1 MLVAPELE
9 RRCEHHPLKVG
20 PFFEIPFNMWP
31 VMKAFATRSSRVLH
45 RVLVVGALT
54 GALISTTGCGDDAV
68 APQQSVLWFGL
79 GPAQG
84 MSCSSAKT
92 YQFPEGARATVSGGT
107 GVGERVK
114 DGSDYLVECDV
125 RPASGSTSNYNVSLK
140 FQGGEVGNFVA
151 SGVLT
156 DPNAG
161 GTPGTLKVDFATGQF
176 TLAQDQCSV
185 GVKTLVPGAIW
196 LQSLHCDNL
205 KDPSSPSI
213 ACDGTGALIFE
224 NCSH

>member
-1 MLVAPELE
+1 VGTARWQSEQ
-9 RRCEHHPLKVG
+9 HQLKVG
-20 PFFEIPFNMWP
+20 PFFEIRLNMRP

-45 RVLVVGALT
+45 RVLVVGALA
-54 GALISTTGCGDDAV
+54 GALISTVGCGDDPV
-68 APQQSVLWFGL
+68 APQQAVLWFGL

-92 YQFPEGARATVSGGT
+92 YQYPDGARGTVSGST
-107 GVGERVK
+107 GVGDRAK

-125 RPASGSTSNYNVSLK
+125 RPASRNSSDYNVSLK
-140 FQGGEVGNFVA
+140 FQGGEIGSFVA
-151 SGVLT
+151 TGVLT
-156 DPNAG
+156 DGAAAG
-161 GTPGTLKVDFATGQF
+161 MQGTLDVDFATGQF
-176 TLAQDQCSV
+176 GLAQDKCSV

-196 LQSLHCDNL
+196 LQSVHCDNM